1 MLIPFAMN
9 FLSKTSR
16 HKAGTAVSVIRNK
29 RVLRRRPFF

>member
-16 HKAGTAVSVIRNK
+16 HKAGTAVSYQK